1 MPQVGITEYSTPNV
15 LLLLYTLGF
24 VCVCVSVCIYVCIYI
39 AFVVYFFFYKK
50 RILMPHI
57 DFTFYVQT
65 KGKL

>member
-39 AFVVYFFFYKK
+39 AFVVYFFFTRKEY
-50 RILMPHI
+50 
-57 DFTFYVQT
+57 
-65 KGKL
+65 

>member
-24 VCVCVSVCIYVCIYI
+24 VCVCVYICVYIYRFC
-39 AFVVYFFFYKK
+39 FFYKK

>member
-24 VCVCVSVCIYVCIYI
+24 CVCVCIYVCIYI
-39 AFVVYFFFYKK
+39 VFVCFYFFYKK

>member
-1 MPQVGITEYSTPNV
+1 MPQVGITVFHTKCSV
-15 LLLLYTLGF
+15 ITLHVR
-24 VCVCVSVCIYVCIYI
+24 VCVCVYMCVYIYSFCLFFY
-39 AFVVYFFFYKK
+39 YFFYKK